1 VLALLLTHA
10 LPTKP
15 AILHPICRAAWPA
28 CARRAHAIKSSLRV
42 GNWSRGMIDNGGP
55 AICGVTEVDSA
66 PQEEMAAFDQLGP
79 QVRAVLNETM
89 CVEWSAVATLA
100 MIRRYWRRADPK
112 RPAIDSRM
120 AALLRE
126 ANAEV
131 VARLRAE
138 DSRATQGAGPC

>member
-1 VLALLLTHA
+1 
-10 LPTKP
+10 
-15 AILHPICRAAWPA
+15 
-28 CARRAHAIKSSLRV
+28 LRF
-42 GNWSRGMIDNGGP
+42 GNWSRGMIDNGGA
-55 AICGVTEVDSA
+55 AICGVTEVDSS
-66 PQEEMAAFDQLGP
+66 PQEEMAAQLGP

-120 AALLRE
+120 AALLSE

-138 DSRATQGAGPC
+138 DSRATQGAAP